1 MLVLEGSFRQHNREK
16 DPPVAAALGRFAA
29 RPSKRSGS
37 DDVTDPLRLETAAY
51 ADHASLD

>member
-1 MLVLEGSFRQHNREK
+1 MLVLEGIVSQHSREK
-16 DPPVAAALGRFAA
+16 DRPVAADLGRFAA

-37 DDVTDPLRLETAAY
+37 DDVTNPLRLETAAY

>member
-1 MLVLEGSFRQHNREK
+1 MLASRRIVSQHSHEK
-16 DPPVAAALGRFAA
+16 DRSVAADLGRFAA